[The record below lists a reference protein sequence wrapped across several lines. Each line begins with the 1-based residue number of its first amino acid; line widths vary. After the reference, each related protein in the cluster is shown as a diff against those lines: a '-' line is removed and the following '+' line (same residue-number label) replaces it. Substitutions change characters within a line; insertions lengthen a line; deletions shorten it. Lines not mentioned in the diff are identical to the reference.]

1 MKLCVFPNDPLES
14 YLKKGEIKPRYFNPE
29 NLFEEVHVISLFDSD
44 TIPENVKEL
53 AGNAKLVIHVIGKT
67 NILNV
72 KSKEK
77 KVTDLIKKIDPDV
90 IRSFNP
96 LLQGWLAT
104 KVGRKLEIPV
114 IISLMGDYDRDL
126 RYHARKN
133 GKWIDY
139 LKLKYSRYALERF
152 SIKNADEIIIIYE
165 FIRKYAENLG
175 GKNINLIYNK
185 IDLSKFSPE
194 ITPKIIE
201 KKPIIICVGRL
212 MKEKNQECLI
222 HAIKDLDV
230 ILFLIGDG
238 PQYSELVNLV
248 EKLDLKQKVRF
259 ERSIPNNE
267 INAYY
272 TSADIFALPIK
283 YGGFAIPALEAA
295 ASGIPVI
302 LPKQEFDSKPEI
314 IEKFAMLIDN
324 TPDSFQKA
332 IKEILS
338 NESLKNKMIKDG
350 IETVKSISGDLMEKK
365 EKELYLKIISK
376 N

>member
-29 NLFEEVHVISLFDSD
+29 NLFEEIHVLSLFDSD
-44 TIPENVKEL
+44 TVPENVKEL
-53 AGNAKLVIHVIGKT
+53 AGNAKLEIHIIGKT
-67 NILNV
+67 NLLNV
-72 KSKEK
+72 KLKEK
-77 KVTDLIKKIDPDV
+77 KVIELIKKINPDV

-104 KVGRKLEIPV
+104 KIGKKLKIPV

-133 GKWIDY
+133 GKWINY
-139 LKLKYSRYALERF
+139 LKLKYTRNTLEMF
-152 SIKNADEIIIIYE
+152 SIKNADGIIIIYE
-165 FIRKYAENLG
+165 FIRKYAESLG

-185 IDLSKFSPE
+185 IDLSKFSPK
-194 ITPKIIE
+194 IIPKIIE

-230 ILFLIGDG
+230 ILLLVGDG

-302 LPKQEFDSKPEI
+302 LPKQKFDSNPEI
-314 IEKFAMLIDN
+314 IEKFAMLVDN
-324 TPDSFQKA
+324 TSDSFQKA

-338 NESLKNKMIKDG
+338 NESLKNKMIKNG
-350 IETVKSISGDLMEKK
+350 VETVKSISGDLMEKK
-365 EKELYLKIISK
+365 ENELYLKIISK